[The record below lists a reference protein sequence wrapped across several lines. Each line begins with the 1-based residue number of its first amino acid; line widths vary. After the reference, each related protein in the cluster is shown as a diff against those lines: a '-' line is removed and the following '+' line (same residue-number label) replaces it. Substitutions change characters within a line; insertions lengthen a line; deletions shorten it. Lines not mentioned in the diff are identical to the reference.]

1 MKRRL
6 VVGLSTLAL
15 GAALGGGVASAD
27 IVGVPGE
34 PNCFGVRT
42 SHAASSHKLTPP
54 ERAARASQMFG
65 EDISVREVME
75 FVRTCPPPPP
85 GGAP

>member
-6 VVGLSTLAL
+6 LVGISALAF
-15 GAALGGGVASAD
+15 GVALGGGTASAD

-42 SHAASSHKLTPP
+42 SHAASSHGLTPP
-54 ERAARASQMFG
+54 ERAAIASERFG
-65 EDISVREVME
+65 LNISVREVME
-75 FVRTCPPPPP
+75 HVRMCWPPPQ
-85 GGAP
+85 